1 MPQPEAL
8 DPSDRLAS
16 LDVSSGDA
24 AIDDR
29 LNVPQML
36 TLIDSVLPFEACL
49 YYQVIPLSIDAS
61 LLNLGMVNPED
72 TTATDYVRRQVSY
85 INCSVVSWPI
95 TSDWHRQM
103 LSRYL
108 SYAAKLKQQSAQ
120 GTTSVKPPTELPAID
135 QATFIVDSPEDIFA
149 GVAAATAPESLSSVS
164 PPDSSDLTPEAQNDD
179 RTNDDGAIAPQ
190 QPSPLEISPQETAT
204 VADLAQSQALPPK
217 QLTVLLLQQVL
228 AEGIGRLY
236 FERQPN
242 HGRILWS
249 KDGVVQSALETLSL
263 EVFQSVIN
271 EFKRL
276 AHLPMVAPPQT
287 QQVDIERLF
296 QGERV
301 LLRFRLI
308 AGQHGEEATL
318 QVLRGAALRFY
329 QQQQINH
336 LGRDALSIA
345 QDLQKRIIEIRD
357 RSRQAL
363 ASDPVSTANR
373 VTLDDLL
380 TLLRTIE
387 AQIEQ
392 ITQNP
397 KQP

>member
-8 DPSDRLAS
+8 DPYDRLAS

-24 AIDDR
+24 TIDAR

-120 GTTSVKPPTELPAID
+120 GTTPVTSPTELPTID

-149 GVAAATAPESLSSVS
+149 GVAADHTPESPS
-164 PPDSSDLTPEAQNDD
+164 PVNPNISTGLGADAQ
-179 RTNDDGAIAPQ
+179 TDDGAIAPNPP
-190 QPSPLEISPQETAT
+190 PSPLEILPQERAS

-217 QLTVLLLQQVL
+217 QIMVLLLQQVL

-236 FERQPN
+236 FERQPH
-242 HGRILWS
+242 HGRVLWS
-249 KDGVVQSALETLSL
+249 KDGVVQSALENLSL

-276 AHLPMVAPPQT
+276 AHMPMVATPQT
-287 QQVDIERLF
+287 KQVDIERLF
-296 QGERV
+296 HGERV

-308 AGQHGEEATL
+308 AGKHGEEATL

-363 ASDPVSTANR
+363 ASDPVSAANR
-373 VTLDDLL
+373 VTLEDLL

-392 ITQNP
+392 ITQAP
-397 KQP
+397 KEP